1 MMAPDTEAR
10 DEGWGSMADLFHP
23 SSLIPHPSSLI
34 ASAIDAVVESML
46 TGIESH
52 HGLLG
57 VGGARA
63 LHRGWTDTRGPENP
77 TLEPGLVPELVE
89 PLGRASAHP
98 KGAMMSIQRMKL
110 TGASIL
116 VSRGVKVLQAAP
128 APYP

>member
-1 MMAPDTEAR
+1 
-10 DEGWGSMADLFHP
+10 
-23 SSLIPHPSSLI
+23 
-34 ASAIDAVVESML
+34 ML

-63 LHRGWTDTRGPENP
+63 RHRGRTDTSGPENP

-98 KGAMMSIQRMKL
+98 KPAMMSIQRMKL
-110 TGASIL
+110 TGAAIL
-116 VSRGVKVLQAAP
+116 VLRDTTVLQAAP
-128 APYP
+128 AAYPYRSDLSAERDP

>member
-1 MMAPDTEAR
+1 MRGEIGRPFSFGFLR
-10 DEGWGSMADLFHP
+10 
-23 SSLIPHPSSLI
+23 SSLV
-34 ASAIDAVVESML
+34 ASAIDAAVESVL

-52 HGLLG
+52 QGLLG

-98 KGAMMSIQRMKL
+98 KGAMMSIQRMNL
-110 TGASIL
+110 TGAAIL
-116 VSRGVKVLQAAP
+116 FLRRTMFLQAAP
-128 APYP
+128 AA